1 MYFLYNKKTEN
12 ELKWSS
18 NEYCNDEQK
27 KYVRLDRL
35 RGSNIIISDLYI
47 NASAWTAEFQTRIC
61 IELGLFVIFAFI
73 EMVENKWIL
82 ALSLLPRSITL
93 NFNRDKD
100 AYLCWENHLSNM
112 DGDQKRERISCSTSF
127 EPEIREL
134 STKYIMCSTRISCFL
149 RWTVHESLVCIKH
162 LFV

>member
-1 MYFLYNKKTEN
+1 M
-12 ELKWSS
+12 
-18 NEYCNDEQK
+18 
-27 KYVRLDRL
+27 
-35 RGSNIIISDLYI
+35 
-47 NASAWTAEFQTRIC
+47 
-61 IELGLFVIFAFI
+61 GLFVIFAFI

-127 EPEIREL
+127 EPEIRGL
-134 STKYIMCSTRISCFL
+134 STKYPWTMTHKTLQIVYSGPSTLLRDITCSKKMDRS
-149 RWTVHESLVCIKH
+149 
-162 LFV
+162 